1 MMPPPA
7 YSESVP
13 GPGMASA
20 PPYAGG
26 GGEVMVVCGGW
37 DGDRALETVE
47 MLDPRTGQW
56 SFLPNMMGQCH
67 SCLVLVLSLTLFPY
81 SPETRPWSRGAGRV
95 PVRGGRLEH

>member
-1 MMPPPA
+1 MDAPPPYPGGGGFMMPPPA

-13 GPGMASA
+13 GPGLPSA
-20 PPYAGG
+20 PAYGGG

-56 SFLPNMMGQCH
+56 SYLPNMMGQ
-67 SCLVLVLSLTLFPY
+67 SQSD
-81 SPETRPWSRGAGRV
+81 S
-95 PVRGGRLEH
+95 